1 MNFADHA
8 GDAPPKLWI
17 QSDLTEEQHIVSL
30 PSDSKLAGCT
40 MSQSGYCF
48 DTFQC
53 SCRKFHRQVAAGYD
67 WSQGDIQ
74 WSERNSIL
82 YPAVSSLAGLVAG
95 MFGVGGG
102 IVKARIAV
110 LSYH

>member
-1 MNFADHA
+1 M
-8 GDAPPKLWI
+8 
-17 QSDLTEEQHIVSL
+17 
-30 PSDSKLAGCT
+30 
-40 MSQSGYCF
+40 
-48 DTFQC
+48 
-53 SCRKFHRQVAAGYD
+53 AAEYD

-102 IVKARIAV
+102 IVKARIPV
-110 LSYH
+110 LLY